1 MSREEDRD
9 QETGG
14 HGPGVRREGPGERR
28 EGTRR
33 EAAGGNESGN
43 KAFLGGCPAP
53 FEMSYMIDGDD

>member
-9 QETGG
+9 QERGG
-14 HGPGVRREGPGERR
+14 HGPGVRR

-43 KAFLGGCPAP
+43 KAFLGGC
-53 FEMSYMIDGDD
+53 SVSLL